1 MLLGLILSATGIVL
15 FAWAMFRL
23 AVFALPVGLGAA
35 AFLWA
40 GGGELGPLLGLLLG
54 LVVGRWPFCGFR
66 GLAPAPVGAHPT
78 VPRPIELG
86 QMSVCADHEESR
98 DVGHA

>member
-40 GGGELGPLLGLLLG
+40 G
-54 LVVGRWPFCGFR
+54 VANWGRC
-66 GLAPAPVGAHPT
+66 
-78 VPRPIELG
+78 
-86 QMSVCADHEESR
+86 SVCFSASSSASR
-98 DVGHA
+98 SC